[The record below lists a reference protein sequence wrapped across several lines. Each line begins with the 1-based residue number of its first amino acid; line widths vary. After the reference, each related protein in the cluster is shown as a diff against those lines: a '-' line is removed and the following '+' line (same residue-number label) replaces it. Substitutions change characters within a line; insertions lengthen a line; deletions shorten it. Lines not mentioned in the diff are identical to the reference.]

1 MKLDDLL
8 YFNTCNL
15 DKMTETYHLGFYLEY
30 LSKWPELCRV
40 VVDFP
45 GGHQRQRGSKKGASN
60 IGGREERI
68 VGYGESPSKT
78 LRCLGGSGPTLSSNS
93 LQVHC

>member
-1 MKLDDLL
+1 MTSVRPMKLDDLL
-8 YFNTCNL
+8 HFNTCNL

-45 GGHQRQRGSKKGASN
+45 GGHRKQKGVNRSVSSM
-60 IGGREERI
+60 GGREERI
-68 VGYGESPSKT
+68 VGYGEFQAT
-78 LRCLGGSGPTLSSNS
+78 RTFGSVLTS
-93 LQVHC
+93 C